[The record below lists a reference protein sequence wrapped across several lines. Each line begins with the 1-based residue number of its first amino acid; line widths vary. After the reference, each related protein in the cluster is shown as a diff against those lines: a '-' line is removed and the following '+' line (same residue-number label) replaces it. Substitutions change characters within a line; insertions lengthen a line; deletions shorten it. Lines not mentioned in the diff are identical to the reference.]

1 MVREIGLE
9 PTRLL
14 RRQDLN
20 LLRLPISPLSHGI
33 VRNRSERAQIS
44 YVDRNCP
51 YRGHDDGIRN
61 RSLLHGRD
69 DGTRNRSHHRDHDDD
84 TRSRSLHHGRD
95 DGTRSR
101 SLHHGRDDGTRNRSL
116 PHDRD
121 DGNRILRH
129 GDGAR
134 NNSTRHRPPGPAV
147 PRE

>member
-69 DGTRNRSHHRDHDDD
+69 DG
-84 TRSRSLHHGRD
+84 
-95 DGTRSR
+95 
-101 SLHHGRDDGTRNRSL
+101 
-116 PHDRD
+116 
-121 DGNRILRH
+121 NRILRQ

>member
-69 DGTRNRSHHRDHDDD
+69 DGTRNRS
-84 TRSRSLHHGRD
+84 
-95 DGTRSR
+95 
-101 SLHHGRDDGTRNRSL
+101 L